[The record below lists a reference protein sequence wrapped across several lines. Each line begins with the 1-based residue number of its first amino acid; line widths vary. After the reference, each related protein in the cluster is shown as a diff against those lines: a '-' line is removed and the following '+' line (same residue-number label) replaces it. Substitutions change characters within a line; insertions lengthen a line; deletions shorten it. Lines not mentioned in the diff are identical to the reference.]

1 MKRLLM
7 SLLITFLIVMLTA
20 MITPSIA
27 NAMNEPS
34 SMLKELSNGRPSVIA
49 EQDITQSYILPA
61 DNATP
66 LPQGLALTK
75 GTPFISP
82 ADIKVG
88 DLVTVKIKASNS
100 GASAINHQLSL
111 LINGKAVSNPQQ
123 ISVGPGE
130 TKDITFQFTAET
142 SGANT
147 ITIGNLTGTFNV
159 GSGSFFDS
167 FPPYLWAFL
176 GIVLGV
182 IVLMIVLLVMKPKK
196 KAVTSPD
203 QIRKATKVKGKPAKG
218 GIQESHPGIP
228 GQPPRPSM
236 TGMPEGVLFGM
247 QPQQGASGAGQEMGG
262 PGMQAPY
269 QGIGQPPM
277 QGTFQQPQQPSMQPP
292 FQQQPQQPS
301 MQSPFQQQ
309 PQQPGMQPPFQQ
321 QSMQPPIQTAQQ
333 PPYQQGPFQ
342 GPPGMGQFG
351 GQARPQSPM
360 TTPQTGGSQFSQQS
374 QTGPGRAPTPP
385 PLQAIPGQPPFPQG
399 PFDMQPSPQQQMPPQ
414 PMPRV
419 PLSSQGQSPIPPG
432 MPAMPPGVMQPAFP
446 GGYQQAGMPKFSVSN
461 LTITPSKVKVGE
473 PVNISVIVSNNGMQT
488 GKYSVVLR
496 IGGVVENITDITLP
510 PGASQTAS
518 FTVVKDTPGD
528 YYADIDGIGG
538 FFTAIPLAPPFFTV
552 SNFAINPERV
562 RQGQPV
568 TISATI
574 TNTGELP
581 GSHTLILRIK
591 GLAESQQE
599 VTLSPGKSQNIEFQ
613 IVKDTPGFYP
623 VSLENWTGKFVV
635 EMDWTG

>member
-1 MKRLLM
+1 MKRLFM
-7 SLLITFLIVMLTA
+7 SLPITFLIIIFMSMT
-20 MITPSIA
+20 IPSIA
-27 NAMNEPS
+27 TAMNQPS
-34 SMLKELSNGRPSVIA
+34 SLFTELSNGCPSVIA
-49 EQDITQSYILPA
+49 EEAIVQSYLLPA
-61 DNATP
+61 DNITP
-66 LPQGLALTK
+66 LPQGLTLTK

-88 DLVTVKIKASNS
+88 DLVTVKIKATNS

-111 LINGKAVSNPQQ
+111 VVNGKAISNPQQ
-123 ISVGPGE
+123 ISVAPGE

-142 SGANT
+142 SGVNT
-147 ITIGNLTGTFNV
+147 IAIGNLTGTFNA

-167 FPPYLWAFL
+167 FPPYLWAFF

-182 IVLMIVLLVMKPKK
+182 IVLMVVLLVMKPKK
-196 KAVTSPD
+196 KTGITVD
-203 QIRKATKVKGKPAKG
+203 QSKKATKLKGKPVKG
-218 GIQESHPGIP
+218 GIQEPYPGIP
-228 GQPPRPSM
+228 GQPQRPSM

-247 QPQQGASGAGQEMGG
+247 QPQQAMQGTVQESGA
-262 PGMQAPY
+262 PGMQPPY
-269 QGIGQPPM
+269 QGIGQPH
-277 QGTFQQPQQPSMQPP
+277 MQPP
-292 FQQQPQQPS
+292 FQQQTQQPGL
-301 MQSPFQQQ
+301 QPPFQQQ
-309 PQQPGMQPPFQQ
+309 ARQPGMQPPFQQ
-321 QSMQPPIQTAQQ
+321 HQMQAPSQAAQQ
-333 PPYQQGPFQ
+333 SPYQQGTFQ
-342 GPPGMGQFG
+342 SQPGMMQFG
-351 GQARPQSPM
+351 EQAGPQLPS
-360 TTPQTGGSQFSQQS
+360 TAASPQTGVPQFSQPS
-374 QTGPGRAPTPP
+374 QILPGRSQMSPTP
-385 PLQAIPGQPPFPQG
+385 QAMPGQPPFPQG
-399 PFDMQPSPQQQMPPQ
+399 PVQTPPPMGPFGMPSTQQMPPQ
-414 PMPRV
+414 PIPRA
-419 PLSSQGQSPIPPG
+419 PLPGQGQPPIPQG
-432 MPAMPPGVMQPAFP
+432 MPAMPSGVMQPPFP

-518 FTVVKDTPGD
+518 FTVIKDTPGD
-528 YYADIDGIGG
+528 YYVDIDGIGG

-552 SNFAINPERV
+552 SNFSINPERV

-568 TISATI
+568 TISATV

-599 VTLSPGKSQNIEFQ
+599 VTLSPGKSQNVEFQ
-613 IVKDTPGFYP
+613 IAKDTPGFYP